1 MSPRVTPGALPAP
14 RPVRARRVRLQRRLG
29 GRPVRGRLV
38 RRLLRPRH
46 VHGARLR
53 LRARL
58 ARRALR
64 VGHVPRPDV
73 DGGGLHVG
81 LVQRPRRLRRGRVP
95 VRSGVGLARLR
106 RERPLASDGR
116 RRRVTTP
123 VTWLHETITYFTPH
137 LCCVVSS
144 RAHGPPCPGRGI
156 AVVSKLTSFSLL
168 YL

>member
-1 MSPRVTPGALPAP
+1 MTPGALPAP

-64 VGHVPRPDV
+64 VGHVSRSDV

-123 VTWLHETITYFTPH
+123 VTWLHETITYLYSPSL
-137 LCCVVSS
+137 LCCIVSS
-144 RAHGPPCPGRGI
+144 TWVMAAPCPGRGI
-156 AVVSKLTSFSLL
+156 AVRRESRVSKLKP
-168 YL
+168 

>member
-29 GRPVRGRLV
+29 GRRVRGRLV

-123 VTWLHETITYFTPH
+123 VTVVDTRQFYILGVCVYSPSS
-137 LCCVVSS
+137 CCC
-144 RAHGPPCPGRGI
+144 RLEHGLEPQINKAKRQNT
-156 AVVSKLTSFSLL
+156 K
-168 YL
+168 

>member
-64 VGHVPRPDV
+64 VGHVSRSDV

-123 VTWLHETITYFTPH
+123 VTWLHETITYLLPIF
-137 LCCVVSS
+137 VVLY
-144 RAHGPPCPGRGI
+144 RLEHMGHGRPVPGPWNRRE
-156 AVVSKLTSFSLL
+156 A
-168 YL
+168 